1 MSWAG
6 TSFPT
11 LQAQR
16 LSLGWLVEFTS
27 LPEGRR
33 PPPQGTEAGPA
44 PGKLP
49 AEATC
54 RSSSSL
60 VPPPSLAEL
69 HLGVGGGEGG
79 RRGGMGDGPIG
90 PPELKMPSR
99 GGSWL
104 GCRARCSQPPAS
116 PSSPFLSSPFTNFS
130 HVPPPPAQLLPASP
144 VGRSPRI
151 VCTGSEDPRRPEGLG
166 SPRPSTLEG
175 SARASPPLARRTRP
189 PSSGPLSGGLQAG
202 P

>member
-16 LSLGWLVEFTS
+16 LSLGWLVGFTS

-33 PPPQGTEAGPA
+33 PLPRGTEAGPA
-44 PGKLP
+44 PGTLP

-69 HLGVGGGEGG
+69 HLGFGGGEGG
-79 RRGGMGDGPIG
+79 RTGGMGDGPIG

-99 GGSWL
+99 GGSWR
-104 GCRARCSQPPAS
+104 GCRAGVRSRPPRLPLPFSLLLSQ
-116 PSSPFLSSPFTNFS
+116 TS
-130 HVPPPPAQLLPASP
+130 HMYPPPPAQLLPASHCLH
-144 VGRSPRI
+144 GLRRSETPRG
-151 VCTGSEDPRRPEGLG
+151 TGEPEAEH
-166 SPRPSTLEG
+166 P
-175 SARASPPLARRTRP
+175 
-189 PSSGPLSGGLQAG
+189 
-202 P
+202 